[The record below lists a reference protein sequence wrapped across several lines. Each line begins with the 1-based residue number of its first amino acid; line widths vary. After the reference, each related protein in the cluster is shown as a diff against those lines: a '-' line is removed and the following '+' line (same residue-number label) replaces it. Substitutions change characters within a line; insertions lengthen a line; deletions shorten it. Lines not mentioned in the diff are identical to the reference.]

1 MARGEITFD
10 EAVNYLME
18 QTGMDRQVATIEVN
32 EYVEKQ
38 TYFLSYYLGKHMIL
52 KLKKDLKERL
62 GGGFDE
68 KRFHD
73 ILLYSG
79 NLPMKYVRRMVM
91 ENFKV
96 CLGGSLL

>member
-1 MARGEITFD
+1 
-10 EAVNYLME
+10 
-18 QTGMDRQVATIEVN
+18 VN
-32 EYVEKQ
+32 EYVEKP

-52 KLKKDLKERL
+52 KLKKDLKERM

-68 KRFHD
+68 RKFHD

-91 ENFKV
+91 KNFNV
-96 CLGGSLL
+96 YLGESLL